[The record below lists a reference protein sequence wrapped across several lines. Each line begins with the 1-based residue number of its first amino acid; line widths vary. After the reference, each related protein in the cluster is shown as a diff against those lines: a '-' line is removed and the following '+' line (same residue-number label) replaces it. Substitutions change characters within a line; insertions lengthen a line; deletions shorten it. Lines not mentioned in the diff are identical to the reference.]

1 MMVLSLV
8 FALCPCLTCAQTAA
22 DDCCASDGPSING
35 ACCVSDGGSRT
46 AAPSTTVLIVASGS
60 LAAHPVAIDATLPGA
75 VRVLQVPTRPTVA
88 RAVLRI

>member
-8 FALCPCLTCAQTAA
+8 VALCPCLTCAQTAA

-35 ACCVSDGGSRT
+35 ACCMSDGGSRT
-46 AAPSTTVLIVASGS
+46 AAPSTTVLTVAPGS
-60 LAAHPVAIDATLPGA
+60 LTAQPMALDANLPVA
-75 VRVLQVPTRPTVA
+75 VRVLKVPTRPTVA